1 MGKQTR
7 HIFDTG
13 SERLKK
19 ELRLL
24 QFPNPTLKI
33 NGLSFLLKSKSQ
45 SLICLISNWQWSLLY
60 SIIILLSLI
69 CSAYQSIG
77 SLRI

>member
-13 SERLKK
+13 RERLKK

-24 QFPNPTLKI
+24 LFPNPTLKI
-33 NGLSFLLKSKSQ
+33 NGLFLLKSKSP
-45 SLICLISNWQWSLLY
+45 SVECLKFN
-60 SIIILLSLI
+60 
-69 CSAYQSIG
+69 
-77 SLRI
+77 

>member
-13 SERLKK
+13 RERLKK

-24 QFPNPTLKI
+24 LFPNPTLKI
-33 NGLSFLLKSKSQ
+33 NGLFLLKSKSP
-45 SLICLISNWQWSLLY
+45 SVECLKFNWQWSLL
-60 SIIILLSLI
+60 
-69 CSAYQSIG
+69 
-77 SLRI
+77 